1 MVRDDLLK
9 TKLKNTIFKMLILS
23 MNELLKI
30 NNIKNIKFR
39 RIYTKEY
46 KLNKHNFMNQIKEIM
61 KLPISLKYS
70 RKKYSNL
77 HSFEKLQ
84 KRKKFKQ
91 SSTLQSFFNKKLV
104 SFAKELFLNEKHFP
118 LLTKK
123 LNNDEIIKGLKIFDE
138 FIDNNKQKT

>member
-1 MVRDDLLK
+1 
-9 TKLKNTIFKMLILS
+9 MLILF
-23 MNELLKI
+23 MNQLLKI
-30 NNIKNIKFR
+30 NDIKNIKFR

-46 KLNKHNFMNQIKEIM
+46 KLNKDNFMNQIKEIM

-70 RKKYSNL
+70 RKNNSNL
-77 HSFEKLQ
+77 HAFEILQ

-91 SSTLQSFFNKKLV
+91 CDALKSFFNNKLV
-104 SFAKELFLNEKHFP
+104 SFAKELFLNEKYFP

-123 LNNDEIIKGLKIFDE
+123 LNNDEIKKGLKIFDE